1 MQIATGRKSLFRVLN
16 TLLSAAVVLPVM
28 AYSANNA
35 AAMVKPATT
44 GVELAAN
51 GDQPAA
57 TAPAA
62 PAANAPAAPAAP
74 AAPDAAPAA
83 STPAASA
90 PADGKQS
97 EVVFDITKAPEAV
110 QKMRK
115 AIIDAASAGDV
126 NKVAELLK
134 AGPTDMGPD
143 NTNTDLV
150 AALHDMS
157 GDGDGLEIL
166 SIMMDVLS
174 SGYAHVG
181 AGTKDEMY
189 VWPYFT
195 AKQLDKLTPS
205 EKVDL
210 MRLVTAGDFA
220 DMQEYGSYNFYRVG
234 ITPDGHWKFFL
245 SGN

>member
-1 MQIATGRKSLFRVLN
+1 MQIATGRTPSFRVLK

-28 AYSANNA
+28 AYSSGQA
-35 AAMVKPATT
+35 AAMVKPATA
-44 GVELAAN
+44 GVQLAAN
-51 GDQPAA
+51 SDQPAA
-57 TAPAA
+57 APAA
-62 PAANAPAAPAAP
+62 PAANPPAAPAAP

-83 STPAASA
+83 SAPAAPA
-90 PADGKQS
+90 TADGKQS
-97 EVVFDITKAPEAV
+97 EVLFDITKAPEAV

-115 AIIDAASAGDV
+115 DIMDAAAAGDV
-126 NKVAELLK
+126 NKVAALLK

-143 NTNTDLV
+143 NNNTDLA

-234 ITPDGHWKFFL
+234 ITPDGHWKYFL